1 MSMRFFLPK
10 ENKFFTLFKDLNA
23 TQKEIALLLQEFSAR
38 FHDGEEYQRRAK
50 DIEHK
55 ADSIAHEI
63 IDTLN
68 RTFITPFDREDI
80 YLLTNELDDIVDL
93 VENVINNVHIYDISE
108 KREYFDRFAATI
120 VEASKT
126 LDQLLDQFKNLKKTD
141 LLLKAKIHIHELEDR
156 GDAIFMSALNTLF
169 KTEKDPTALI
179 KWKDILEDLEAI
191 MDKYQKVSDIIESI
205 IVKSS

>member
-1 MSMRFFLPK
+1 MRFFLPK
-10 ENKFFTLFKDLNA
+10 ENKFFSLFAKLNFA
-23 TQKEIALLLQEFSAR
+23 QKEIAALLQEFASR
-38 FHDGEEYQRRAK
+38 FHDGQEYQRRAK
-50 DIEHK
+50 DIEHT

-93 VENVINNVHIYDISE
+93 IENVINNIHIYDIRE
-108 KREYFDRFAATI
+108 KREYFDRFAETI
-120 VEASKT
+120 VEASKSLDT
-126 LDQLLDQFKNLKKTD
+126 LMEQFKNLKKTD
-141 LLLKAKIHIHELEDR
+141 LLIKSKIHIHELEDR
-156 GDAIFMSALNTLF
+156 GDAIFMSALTTLF
-169 KTEKDPTALI
+169 KTEKDPVTLI
-179 KWKDILEDLEAI
+179 KWKDILEDLEAV